1 VVAVE
6 PAVPL
11 AERLERNYASYAASG
26 QLRIC
31 TQLFESLQPGDFKPF
46 PQIWSSDAWHWV
58 DPAAGYRRTA
68 ELLVPGGLL
77 ICTWR
82 FPVLTE
88 PDLQRR
94 LNRVYSR
101 LSPDLVRDPEAH
113 IAELEPLLEEGRRE
127 VNESGYIVTSD
138 HWIQQRRIDIPVNF
152 YAELQ
157 LSFAQVAMLSTGQRA
172 ELAVGIRDVAGAD
185 GQAMISLTIWQYTV
199 ASRPTTR

>member
-1 VVAVE
+1 
-6 PAVPL
+6 
-11 AERLERNYASYAASG
+11 
-26 QLRIC
+26 
-31 TQLFESLQPGDFKPF
+31 
-46 PQIWSSDAWHWV
+46 
-58 DPAAGYRRTA
+58 
-68 ELLVPGGLL
+68 
-77 ICTWR
+77 
-82 FPVLTE
+82 VLTE

-101 LSPDLVRDPEAH
+101 LSPDLVRDTEAH

-152 YAELQ
+152 CAELQ
-157 LSFAQVAMLSTGQRA
+157 LSFAQVATLSTGQRA

-185 GQAMISLTIWQYTV
+185 GQAMISLTVWHYTA

>member
-1 VVAVE
+1 M
-6 PAVPL
+6 
-11 AERLERNYASYAASG
+11 G

-46 PQIWSSDAWHWV
+46 PQIWSSDAWHSV
-58 DPAAGYRRTA
+58 DPAAGYRRAA

-88 PDLQRR
+88 PDLQRVSTGCTPGSAR
-94 LNRVYSR
+94 
-101 LSPDLVRDPEAH
+101 
-113 IAELEPLLEEGRRE
+113 
-127 VNESGYIVTSD
+127 T
-138 HWIQQRRIDIPVNF
+138 
-152 YAELQ
+152 
-157 LSFAQVAMLSTGQRA
+157 SFAQVAMLSTGQRA